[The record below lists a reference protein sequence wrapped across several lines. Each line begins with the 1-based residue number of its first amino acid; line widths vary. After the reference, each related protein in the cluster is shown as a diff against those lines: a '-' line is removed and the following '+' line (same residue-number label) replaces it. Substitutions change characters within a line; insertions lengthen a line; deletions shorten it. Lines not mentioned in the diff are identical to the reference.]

1 LEDISKELIKKYSN
15 LPLQKNE
22 PFACWKELIPGK
34 SNYPAAAALC
44 EQVKVLN
51 SIWRS
56 LNGGLRLKVSF
67 AALTG
72 VASSAGRSS
81 FTEKWST
88 AQFNSNIFSGDFSR
102 RFTLHNGAN
111 SVLLLRSK
119 THSSR

>member
-1 LEDISKELIKKYSN
+1 MSHSPVE
-15 LPLQKNE
+15 
-22 PFACWKELIPGK
+22 KELIPGK

-88 AQFNSNIFSGDFSR
+88 AQFNSNIFTGDFSR

-111 SVLLLRSK
+111 LVLLLRSK
-119 THSSR
+119 TPQVTLVRAFLKIWSKNVERIELF